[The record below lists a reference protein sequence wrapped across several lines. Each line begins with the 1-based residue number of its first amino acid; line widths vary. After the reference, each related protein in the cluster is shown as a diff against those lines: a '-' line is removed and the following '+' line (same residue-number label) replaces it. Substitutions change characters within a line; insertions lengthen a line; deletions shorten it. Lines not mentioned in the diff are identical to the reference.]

1 MFDRTTQSQP
11 SQSHSSQSRRKSTF
25 ENIDDFD
32 SAEEIFK
39 NKNSFLWTD
48 VSRRNKYKSIFAHE
62 NIIKT
67 MKSYFIAWIIIDRKN
82 FECWTTWFE
91 TRRMWLNDQMNEIWI
106 DLAHRM
112 RRWKNVKN
120 FDVLEIFMS
129 EKTKKIRQLRN

>member
-1 MFDRTTQSQP
+1 MFDWTTQSQ
-11 SQSHSSQSRRKSTF
+11 SSQFRRESTF
-25 ENIDDFD
+25 ENIDDID

-39 NKNSFLWTD
+39 NKNSFLWTN
-48 VSRRNKYKSIFAHE
+48 VSRRNKYKSISVHE
-62 NIIKT
+62 NIIKI
-67 MKSYFIAWIIIDRKN
+67 MKSYLVAWIIIDRKN

-91 TRRMWLNDQMNEIWI
+91 IRRMWLSDQMSEIWI

-112 RRWKNVKN
+112 RRRKSVKN